1 MENLKV
7 RELIE
12 ICEELGLTLGR
23 AKRKQAILEI
33 MKKEGVT
40 AEEVDEA
47 WADIK
52 GRREEA
58 ERRELR
64 EREEAERRELRERER
79 EEAER
84 QERLEMKRIEL
95 ALRQC
100 SQAPS
105 VASATVPVSGH
116 RIRDQLPPFV
126 VGEDMAK
133 YLVKFEHVCERNAIE
148 RSLWA
153 QNLLALLPGEV
164 SDVITCLSRE
174 AFESYD
180 EVKEALL
187 RRYKLSPEAFRQRF
201 RYAKRGN
208 ESHVDFAFRLKA
220 DLVEWLKGEDVYD
233 DRDKVVECIALEQF
247 YRCIEDDVKLWLQD
261 KLGEV
266 QLNKAAELAEEY
278 YTRRNLHS
286 RAVRVE
292 KAERKEGFP
301 RKPDERKPFPNRNLR
316 KDPSLTKETVRDG
329 QTEAQ
334 KLETLQMAS
343 GPWRPRATGSNHH
356 TSEGSLQEEQFPT
369 VADSK
374 GFVPFFEDPF
384 KQGLILSSRSLAS
397 LQKVSPPSVQP
408 YPPLN
413 RAEFLESPT
422 SHCPSPTES
431 DDFQSLVGGFSDVRR
446 LSPVLSSDGDH
457 WSQRSVSRLFSIS
470 TGCEEFDEASL
481 SNRMSSVS
489 EDDRHRVEPFV
500 WSRCNKAAAFLA
512 AAAVV
517 CISAVMVDMT
527 WVFLS
532 RGNARQFPGEARG
545 VMSTETAEG
554 GALLQNAPMVKWP
567 SMTNVKSSL
576 NTTKSFEDWD
586 TDASAYGEDGGK
598 PTTLDMAI
606 TRLPSSAARRKH
618 EGEKLPRSTPLRP
631 QQRSVKRR
639 RTLRRRNGTASRRR
653 TDFEAWSETRSPSIP
668 RPTNN
673 RCGLF
678 FYTYCSKLRHE
689 AYYRRS
695 THSCVLTITDDVQ
708 VCNHSPNK
716 FATLGECQHSC
727 VRTRMPSVS
736 CLEKPLFFWCGRR
749 DVNASWWAFDG
760 RICRPWNFPAGLC
773 PSPTDRDVFHSR
785 GECMRSCV
793 AADPGRLN
801 AGGGGRKR
809 RCRTPGFGT
818 TCDSSVLRFP
828 YFAHKLPGRE
838 GRYRC
843 IRSSAAMLFA
853 HRCLIGSNRFL
864 SEAECRRTC
873 IEDVWVRA

>member
-292 KAERKEGFP
+292 KFERKEGFP
-301 RKPDERKPFPNRNLR
+301 RKPDERKPFPNQPSTSLAA
-316 KDPSLTKETVRDG
+316 KDRQKRRAKLVDSSWRQAGEAGILPEEWDLFTERSQEPSVRRALEGSQLQPSLLRQNIQAGRTSD
-329 QTEAQ
+329 
-334 KLETLQMAS
+334 AS
-343 GPWRPRATGSNHH
+343 GVNNSRLSDAIRGHSCGAPDAIDGN
-356 TSEGSLQEEQFPT
+356 
-369 VADSK
+369 
-374 GFVPFFEDPF
+374 
-384 KQGLILSSRSLAS
+384 SSRTCAANPLTHGSDPGQQPTAVPDWRLQLADARDPKRGYKRS
-397 LQKVSPPSVQP
+397 KP
-408 YPPLN
+408 
-413 RAEFLESPT
+413 R
-422 SHCPSPTES
+422 
-431 DDFQSLVGGFSDVRR
+431 
-446 LSPVLSSDGDH
+446 SDG
-457 WSQRSVSRLFSIS
+457 RERLKKSRVVIAPQ
-470 TGCEEFDEASL
+470 CE
-481 SNRMSSVS
+481 
-489 EDDRHRVEPFV
+489 
-500 WSRCNKAAAFLA
+500 
-512 AAAVV
+512 
-517 CISAVMVDMT
+517 
-527 WVFLS
+527 
-532 RGNARQFPGEARG
+532 
-545 VMSTETAEG
+545 
-554 GALLQNAPMVKWP
+554 
-567 SMTNVKSSL
+567 
-576 NTTKSFEDWD
+576 
-586 TDASAYGEDGGK
+586 
-598 PTTLDMAI
+598 
-606 TRLPSSAARRKH
+606 
-618 EGEKLPRSTPLRP
+618 
-631 QQRSVKRR
+631 
-639 RTLRRRNGTASRRR
+639 
-653 TDFEAWSETRSPSIP
+653 
-668 RPTNN
+668 
-673 RCGLF
+673 
-678 FYTYCSKLRHE
+678 
-689 AYYRRS
+689 
-695 THSCVLTITDDVQ
+695 
-708 VCNHSPNK
+708 PNK
-716 FATLGECQHSC
+716 L
-727 VRTRMPSVS
+727 
-736 CLEKPLFFWCGRR
+736 
-749 DVNASWWAFDG
+749 
-760 RICRPWNFPAGLC
+760 
-773 PSPTDRDVFHSR
+773 
-785 GECMRSCV
+785 
-793 AADPGRLN
+793 
-801 AGGGGRKR
+801 
-809 RCRTPGFGT
+809 
-818 TCDSSVLRFP
+818 
-828 YFAHKLPGRE
+828 
-838 GRYRC
+838 
-843 IRSSAAMLFA
+843 SAPVPKM
-853 HRCLIGSNRFL
+853 
-864 SEAECRRTC
+864 
-873 IEDVWVRA
+873 